1 MYHAP
6 MLNYIRFIIDSI
18 LSYFYTLDPV
28 VDILADILLEVG
40 MSKRVFP
47 MGIFIK
53 RFIDD
58 DCYMSLRKDSDIEDE
73 VLISTKTRVVFNVMF
88 NEQLAFVK
96 FSPALGI
103 DFIFGE
109 KVNES
114 FFVVENILLVGTVQ
128 M

>member
-6 MLNYIRFIIDSI
+6 MLNYIRFTIDSI

-58 DCYMSLRKDSDIEDE
+58 DSYMSLRKDSDIEDE
-73 VLISTKTRVVFNVMF
+73 VLVSTKTRVVFNVMF
-88 NEQLAFVK
+88 N
-96 FSPALGI
+96 
-103 DFIFGE
+103 
-109 KVNES
+109 
-114 FFVVENILLVGTVQ
+114 
-128 M
+128 

>member
-1 MYHAP
+1 
-6 MLNYIRFIIDSI
+6 
-18 LSYFYTLDPV
+18 
-28 VDILADILLEVG
+28 
-40 MSKRVFP
+40 

-73 VLISTKTRVVFNVMF
+73 VLVSTKTRVVFNVMF